1 MKIDIRSDTWKE
13 VTGWADGRLVKAR
26 AALESDATD
35 HEQTLA
41 LRAQIKVLKAL
52 LELPNATSTT
62 TESEVAF
69 GIEPP

>member
-1 MKIDIRSDTWKE
+1 MAIDTRSDTWKD
-13 VTGWADGRLVKAR
+13 VSGWAKAR
-26 AALESDATD
+26 LAKARSALESDATE

-41 LRAQIKVLKAL
+41 LRAQIKLLKSL
-52 LELPNATSTT
+52 LELPSAAPTK